1 MIRRHRTEATR
12 PKGWQNPSSIDSA
25 YDEALAFLGKRDSR
39 KVAPNTYLIQGD
51 GNALVRYHGN
61 LIVIYEPGRIT
72 LNSQGYRTYTTKE
85 RINWFLPA
93 GYGLYQERH
102 QWFVQGPEGTQP
114 FEDGMTLTSRGGGLG
129 EPRRHHRRPPP
140 RGRRPHRARAAT
152 AGEYQGW
159 ANWETWNVA
168 LWFGNDEGLY
178 YAVREHPQRF
188 TARSAKDFVMEL
200 LPDGTPDFQNRAEGR
215 DEYRR
220 VRWGEI
226 ARAFNEMRSG

>member
-12 PKGWQNPSSIDSA
+12 PRGWQNPSSIDSA

-93 GYGLYQERH
+93 GYGLYQQRH
-102 QWFVQGPEGTQP
+102 EWFVDGPEGTWP
-114 FEDGMTLTSRGGGLG
+114 FEDGMVLTSRGGGLG
-129 EPRRHHRRPPP
+129 EARRHGRGHRPQPKRSYPYGPSPTGQYVLTRDGTEIMRGTEQEIWAWMHSHLGYSIEHALRYEGYEITPAGVQAPARRNLPRRR
-140 RGRRPHRARAAT
+140 
-152 AGEYQGW
+152 
-159 ANWETWNVA
+159 
-168 LWFGNDEGLY
+168 
-178 YAVREHPQRF
+178 
-188 TARSAKDFVMEL
+188 K
-200 LPDGTPDFQNRAEGR
+200 
-215 DEYRR
+215 
-220 VRWGEI
+220 
-226 ARAFNEMRSG
+226 